1 MHYRY
6 ANHHLEG
13 YTCSSFDSNL
23 GVVKLKLY
31 YFWSWGCFSWIA
43 GWGHLSLTAARFVW
57 SSESSDDCWKC
68 YSETKVGNSWANP
81 TVKGRWVCVLYFVFC
96 SLMTACCLQES
107 AWVQIFNPSPSAV
120 LGFRGRLS
128 CRLYHLVTQWRFWF
142 LGQQSDGQIWKLW
155 SIVSLSE
162 HVSFLFAARSEALM
176 KEVERLSYQ
185 HQQQLP
191 PLSPPGFDIP
201 QKKFSKWDL
210 GPQQQH
216 SPLSPT
222 GYELLKQHFSKL
234 DLGAQHQQQQQQL
247 PPLSPT
253 GYELQL
259 QRFSKV
265 DLGSQ

>member
-1 MHYRY
+1 MLLLDCRLRSPLSH
-6 ANHHLEG
+6 
-13 YTCSSFDSNL
+13 SSL
-23 GVVKLKLY
+23 VCMIIGEQWWLLKML
-31 YFWSWGCFSWIA
+31 FWNKSWQLLDKPNG
-43 GWGHLSLTAARFVW
+43 LR
-57 SSESSDDCWKC
+57 
-68 YSETKVGNSWANP
+68 KVSIF
-81 TVKGRWVCVLYFVFC
+81 LYFVFC
-96 SLMTACCLQES
+96 SLMTACCLQETAS
-107 AWVQIFNPSPSAV
+107 VQIFNPCSSSV

-128 CRLYHLVTQWRFWF
+128 CRLYHLVTHWRFWF
-142 LGQQSDGQIWKLW
+142 LGQQSDGQMWKLW

-222 GYELLKQHFSKL
+222 GYELLKQQFSKL
-234 DLGAQHQQQQQQL
+234 DLGAQHQQQQL

>member
-1 MHYRY
+1 
-6 ANHHLEG
+6 
-13 YTCSSFDSNL
+13 
-23 GVVKLKLY
+23 
-31 YFWSWGCFSWIA
+31 
-43 GWGHLSLTAARFVW
+43 
-57 SSESSDDCWKC
+57 
-68 YSETKVGNSWANP
+68 
-81 TVKGRWVCVLYFVFC
+81 
-96 SLMTACCLQES
+96 MTACCLQES
-107 AWVQIFNPSPSAV
+107 AWVQIFNPCPSSLSLALEADFPV
-120 LGFRGRLS
+120 DFITLLLNEGFG
-128 CRLYHLVTQWRFWF
+128 FWDSS
-142 LGQQSDGQIWKLW
+142 LMDKCESYET
-155 SIVSLSE
+155 LSE
-162 HVSFLFAARSEALM
+162 HVSFLFAAHSEALM

-216 SPLSPT
+216 SPLFPT
-222 GYELLKQHFSKL
+222 GYELLKQQFSKL
-234 DLGAQHQQQQQQL
+234 DLGAHHQQQQQQL

>member
-1 MHYRY
+1 LQYISE
-6 ANHHLEG
+6 LEMSVNALQAEV
-13 YTCSSFDSNL
+13 TSLSQQL
-23 GVVKLKLY
+23 GLY
-31 YFWSWGCFSWIA
+31 DHRRA
-43 GWGHLSLTAARFVW
+43 V
-57 SSESSDDCWKC
+57 
-68 YSETKVGNSWANP
+68 
-81 TVKGRWVCVLYFVFC
+81 
-96 SLMTACCLQES
+96 MTAENVILKQKL
-107 AWVQIFNPSPSAV
+107 A
-120 LGFRGRLS
+120 
-128 CRLYHLVTQWRFWF
+128 T
-142 LGQQSDGQIWKLW
+142 LGQTQRFK
-155 SIVSLSE
+155 E
-162 HVSFLFAARSEALM
+162 ARSEALM

-222 GYELLKQHFSKL
+222 GYELLKQQFSKL
-234 DLGAQHQQQQQQL
+234 DLGAQHQQQQL

>member
-107 AWVQIFNPSPSAV
+107 AWVQIFNPSPSSV

-142 LGQQSDGQIWKLW
+142 WDS
-155 SIVSLSE
+155 SLMDKCESY
-162 HVSFLFAARSEALM
+162 EALPHC
-176 KEVERLSYQ
+176 LSMC
-185 HQQQLP
+185 L
-191 PLSPPGFDIP
+191 FC
-201 QKKFSKWDL
+201 
-210 GPQQQH
+210 
-216 SPLSPT
+216 
-222 GYELLKQHFSKL
+222 
-234 DLGAQHQQQQQQL
+234 
-247 PPLSPT
+247 
-253 GYELQL
+253 LQL
-259 QRFSKV
+259 AVKPWWRRWRDYHTNISSSCHLSLHQVLTFHKRSSASGIWGPSSSIHLF
-265 DLGSQ
+265 LQQAMNF

>member
-6 ANHHLEG
+6 ANHHLEE

-23 GVVKLKLY
+23 GVVKLNLY

-43 GWGHLSLTAARFVW
+43 DWGHLSFTAAQFVW
-57 SSESSDDCWKC
+57 SSESSDDCWKR
-68 YSETKVGNSWANP
+68 YPETKVGNSWTNP
-81 TVKGRWVCVLYFVFC
+81 TDQRRWVFFCILYSAV
-96 SLMTACCLQES
+96 SWQLVACRK
-107 AWVQIFNPSPSAV
+107 V
-120 LGFRGRLS
+120 LGFRSSIHAQALS
-128 CRLYHLVTQWRFWF
+128 LALEADFPVDFISLLLNEGFGFWDIS
-142 LGQQSDGQIWKLW
+142 LMDKCESYET
-155 SIVSLSE
+155 LSE
-162 HVSFLFAARSEALM
+162 HVSFLFAAHSEALM

-216 SPLSPT
+216 SPLFPT
-222 GYELLKQHFSKL
+222 GYELLKQQFSKL
-234 DLGAQHQQQQQQL
+234 DLGAHHQQQQQQL